1 MTTTIVM
8 NYHNLYQ
15 ELTTKTGTPKHA
27 AQVGRL
33 LDACIHGQVAE
44 EEQPGSTGKSLGW
57 WNTEA
62 ERWAELTTHIEI

>member
-8 NYHNLYQ
+8 AYHNLYQ
-15 ELTTKTGTPKHA
+15 ELTTKTGTPKFA

-44 EEQPGSTGKSLGW
+44 EERPGSTGKDLAW

-62 ERWAELTTHIEI
+62 ERWSPAGK